1 MIAESKIPKKQLKKL
16 GKESTVPE
24 MEDLREGV
32 KSVRSEG
39 IRSGKEYIENKQGRS
54 KVLTKKTIQGSVVCF
69 YIWAARKTQP
79 PGLTHQK

>member
-16 GKESTVPE
+16 GKESTMPE

-39 IRSGKEYIENKQGRS
+39 DQIRQRIHQEQ
-54 KVLTKKTIQGSVVCF
+54 
-69 YIWAARKTQP
+69 ARKIQSP
-79 PGLTHQK
+79 N